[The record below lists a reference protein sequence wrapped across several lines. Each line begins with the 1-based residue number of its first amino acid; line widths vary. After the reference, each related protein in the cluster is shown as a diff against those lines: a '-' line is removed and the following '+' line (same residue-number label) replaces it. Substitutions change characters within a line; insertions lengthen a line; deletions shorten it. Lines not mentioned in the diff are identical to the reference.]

1 MNKIELKL
9 KKNIAKNY
17 WYSLITNLNFT
28 HGLWMLYLAHK
39 GLSLLEIGMMEGLFH
54 VYSLLMEVPTGAI
67 ADLLGRKASR
77 IAGRIASLISLI
89 IMIFSSTFWLFA
101 LSFFFSA
108 LSYNLESGS
117 GEALVFDSMKVINKE
132 KEYTKVAGNVE
143 AIYQTASIFSLFI
156 GGILGQRSFILAFSS
171 AMIVSVIAIISAVTF
186 YEPPIE
192 KVVNSDHSFKNFLIH
207 TVESFKTLFSKKKIA
222 ILTLFTTTL
231 SAFSTVVFYYIQNYW
246 RSTGLTI
253 STIGLYLA
261 IGSAAG
267 ALLSINVQRIE
278 RLLKRGK
285 FSYIKQYPFLFF
297 SLIVFFGIFL
307 LAFSGFN
314 TVHSILSVVALTLI
328 MAGESGMFV
337 SFQNFLHQNI
347 PSHQRA
353 TIISIESMLFSI
365 IMIAIFP
372 IFGWIADISSFKV
385 SFVSLSVIAGI
396 FLFSALIIMHR
407 FSERREK

>member
-1 MNKIELKL
+1 
-9 KKNIAKNY
+9 
-17 WYSLITNLNFT
+17 
-28 HGLWMLYLAHK
+28 
-39 GLSLLEIGMMEGLFH
+39 
-54 VYSLLMEVPTGAI
+54 
-67 ADLLGRKASR
+67 
-77 IAGRIASLISLI
+77 
-89 IMIFSSTFWLFA
+89 
-101 LSFFFSA
+101 
-108 LSYNLESGS
+108 LESGS
-117 GEALVFDSMKVINKE
+117 GEALIFDSLKVINKE

-396 FLFSALIIMHR
+396 FLFSMLIIMHG

>member
-1 MNKIELKL
+1 MNKTALKL
-9 KKNIAKNY
+9 KKNITKNY
-17 WYSLITNLNFT
+17 WYALITNLNFT

-39 GLSLLEIGMMEGLFH
+39 GLSLMEIGMMEGFFH
-54 VYSLLMEVPTGAI
+54 VCSLLMEVPTGAI

-77 IAGRIASLISLI
+77 IAGRIASLVSLLI
-89 IMIFSSTFWLFA
+89 LIFSNTFWMFA
-101 LSFFFSA
+101 LSFFFSS

-117 GEALVFDSMKVINKE
+117 GEALIFDSLKVINKE
-132 KEYTKVAGNVE
+132 KGYTKVAGNVE
-143 AIYQTASIFSLFI
+143 DIYQTASIFSLFI
-156 GGILGQRSFILAFSS
+156 GGILGQRSFTLAFVCAIGVS
-171 AMIVSVIAIISAVTF
+171 IVAIISGMTF
-186 YEPPIE
+186 FEPPIE
-192 KVVNSDHSFKNFLIH
+192 KVVNSEHSFKNFLLH
-207 TVESFKTLFSKKKIA
+207 TYESFKTLFSKKLIA
-222 ILTLFTTTL
+222 SLTLFTTTL
-231 SAFSTVVFYYIQNYW
+231 SAFSTVIFYYIQNYW
-246 RSTGLTI
+246 QSTGLTI

-278 RLLKRGK
+278 GFLKRGK
-285 FSYIKQYPFLFF
+285 FTNITKYPFLFF
-297 SLIVFFGIFL
+297 SLIIFVGIFL

-314 TVHSILSVVALTLI
+314 TIHSVLSVIALTFV

-385 SFVSLSVIAGI
+385 SFISLSVIAGI
-396 FLFSALIIMHR
+396 LLFSALIIMHR
-407 FSERREK
+407 FSERKER

>member
-1 MNKIELKL
+1 MNKIESKL

-17 WYSLITNLNFT
+17 WYMLITNLNFT
-28 HGLWMLYLAHK
+28 HGLWMIYLAYK

-54 VYSLLMEVPTGAI
+54 VSSLLMEVPTGAI

-77 IAGRIASLISLI
+77 VAGRIASLISLI
-89 IMIFSSTFWLFA
+89 ILIFSNTFWMFA

-117 GEALVFDSMKVINKE
+117 GEALVFDSMKVLKKE
-132 KEYTKVAGNVE
+132 KGYTKVAGNIE
-143 AIYQTASIFSLFI
+143 AIYQTASIFSLLI
-156 GGILGQRSFILAFSS
+156 GGILGQRSFMLAFGS
-171 AMIVSVIAIISAVTF
+171 AIVVSMIAIISAMTF

-192 KVVNSDHSFKNFLIH
+192 KVVNSEHSFKNFLIH
-207 TVESFKTLFSKKKIA
+207 TYESFKTLFSKKTIA
-222 ILTLFTTTL
+222 SLTLFTTTL
-231 SAFSTVVFYYIQNYW
+231 SAFCTVIFFYIQNYW
-246 RSTGLTI
+246 QSTGLNI

-267 ALLSINVQRIE
+267 AILSLNVQRIE
-278 RLLKRGK
+278 RFLKRRK
-285 FSYIKQYPFLFF
+285 FSNITKYPFLFF
-297 SLIVFFGIFL
+297 SMIVFSGIFL
-307 LAFSGFN
+307 LAFSGFKN
-314 TVHSILSVVALTLI
+314 VHSVLSVVALTLI

-365 IMIAIFP
+365 VMIAIFP

-385 SFVSLSVIAGI
+385 SFIALSVIAGI
-396 FLFSALIIMHR
+396 LLLSALIIMHR
-407 FSERREK
+407 FSERKER